1 VDFGAGQHHLRR
13 LEFRFGKF
21 GMNDFFDI
29 NDVGTDS
36 HSQFLNWTVDNNG
49 AYDYA
54 ADTRGY
60 RVAFFWRIS

>member
-1 VDFGAGQHHLRR
+1 
-13 LEFRFGKF
+13 
-21 GMNDFFDI
+21 MNDFFDM

-49 AYDYA
+49 AYEYA